1 MDELGIGHLSINA
14 ITNEL
19 RKDSLSIKNRLQSII
34 HDSFFVASLGSH
46 TDLQH
51 YPLIPNER
59 CGLWY
64 VPNKD
69 QVDTSYFKSTDGHTN
84 QWTFSLRRLNLHL
97 LPLLHQFDGISII
110 DSTRKGKLIPDALL
124 KTIPTWCAVIN
135 CILYENMEDDEV
147 LAELRT
153 FDNFTDE
160 DASFVLNL
168 KHDNWLLTPKQM
180 VSRNE
185 HNQILKRIPEFVR
198 EVKKLDLFSD
208 TRLLKDLGVRK
219 PLIPTFYYPGCKKLK
234 INEDLFEFEHI
245 NNSESKNIFYS
256 VHCIT
261 ASKKTTEQGGS
272 RISVRNE
279 TGKKLTSWYYVQ
291 GSADDHELWAT
302 NLVCQ
307 GNLQPKFFWN
317 NIYTSEGSIN
327 RSIIDPDTKYIH
339 DWLSDDELILRMNKI
354 YDDSITPHSSDKFL
368 DVTSVRNQDS
378 DTGIVFGV
386 IESNT
391 TISNIIKQL
400 PFTKTVILLSELY
413 TIEQDEKKPIKL
425 HHYKVSAS
433 KKGAKQMREIFPKL
447 IPQINIEGLSHE
459 NTLVILCD
467 SGKDISA
474 GLVVLLL
481 CKYFGMDWKKQN
493 EVLLRPNKD
502 MVKKQ
507 LGLLLDVRKINPS
520 RNTLQSVNTYL
531 MA

>member
-1 MDELGIGHLSINA
+1 MDDFGIGHLSINA
-14 ITNEL
+14 IANEL

-46 TDLQH
+46 PDLQH

-135 CILYENMEDDEV
+135 CLLYENMEDEQV

-153 FDNFTDE
+153 FDNFTGE

-198 EVKKLDLFSD
+198 QVKKLDLFSN
-208 TRLLKDLGVRK
+208 TRLVKDLRVRK
-219 PLIPTFYYPGCKKLK
+219 PLIPTFYYPGCKKLQT
-234 INEDLFEFEHI
+234 NEDLFVFEHV
-245 NNSESKNIFYS
+245 NTPESKNVFYS
-256 VHCIT
+256 VNCIT

-279 TGKKLTSWYYVQ
+279 TGDKVTSWYYVQ

-302 NLVCQ
+302 SLVCL

-317 NIYTSEGSIN
+317 YIYTTVGGFN
-327 RSIIDPDTKYIH
+327 KSIIDPDTRYIH
-339 DWLSDDELILRMNKI
+339 DWLSDAELILRMNGI
-354 YDDSITPHSSDKFL
+354 YDDSIAPHSSDEFL

-378 DTGIVFGV
+378 DTGIVFGI

-391 TISNIIKQL
+391 TTNNILKQL
-400 PFTKTVILLSELY
+400 PFTKTIILLSELY
-413 TIEQDEKKPIKL
+413 TIEQDEKVPIIL
-425 HHYKVSAS
+425 HHFKVSAS

-447 IPQINIEGLSHE
+447 IPQIRIVDLSHE
-459 NTLVILCD
+459 NSLVILCD

-474 GLVVLLL
+474 GMVVLLL
-481 CKYFGMDWKKQN
+481 CRYFGINWKKQN
-493 EVLLRPNKD
+493 DVLLKPNKD

-507 LGLLLDVRKINPS
+507 LGLLLDIRKINPS